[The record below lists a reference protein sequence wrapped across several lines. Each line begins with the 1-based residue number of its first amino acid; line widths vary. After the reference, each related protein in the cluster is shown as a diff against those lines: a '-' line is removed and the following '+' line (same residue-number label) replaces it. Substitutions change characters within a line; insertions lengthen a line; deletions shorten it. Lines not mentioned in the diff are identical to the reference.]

1 MEQFSI
7 WFKIGFGHIVG
18 IEAQDHILFLVALC
32 ACYVISDWKKLLLL
46 ATAFTIGHSVTLALI
61 TFKIIHINTVLVENW
76 LIPLSILL
84 TSLFNLFWNK
94 EKRPL
99 MWLKYGVATIFGL
112 IHGAAFSNQLSQ
124 LLTSNS
130 KDWFENTTKTTE
142 SSIVMPLFAFNVG
155 IEAGQILIIGFILF
169 LSVIF
174 VSVLKTKPFTWMTFL
189 SGIAFGV
196 SLSILLE
203 RTLQ

>member
-32 ACYVISDWKKLLLL
+32 ACYLVSDWKKLLVL
-46 ATAFTIGHSVTLALI
+46 ATAFTIGHSITLALI
-61 TFKIIHINTVLVENW
+61 TFKIIHINTALVENW

-94 EKRPL
+94 DERPL

-124 LLTSNS
+124 LLTNNS
-130 KDWFENTTKTTE
+130 KDWFENTTKAAE
-142 SSIVMPLFAFNVG
+142 SSIAVPLFAFNVG

-174 VSVLKTKPFTWMTFL
+174 VNILKTKTFTWTTFL